1 MGGQAG
7 GQSQLVAIN
16 GTILLILFFF
26 LSLLLPFIV
35 NLSAAHSNHTPE
47 PQTPRDEQRYILYSE
62 IGISCCFTST
72 PTLSQLPYKALEHP
86 PSARPVYCIAF
97 SPQP

>member
-35 NLSAAHSNHTPE
+35 NL
-47 PQTPRDEQRYILYSE
+47 L
-62 IGISCCFTST
+62 
-72 PTLSQLPYKALEHP
+72 
-86 PSARPVYCIAF
+86 
-97 SPQP
+97 